1 MAGAALLVFPKLAL
15 GLSGFETGVAVM
27 PLVRGDAD
35 DTSEHPAGRI
45 RNTRRL
51 LTVAALIMSVLLMGS
66 SFVTAVLIPT
76 EEFREATGDQPA
88 GTANGRALAYLAHA
102 HLGETFGTLYDLST
116 IAILWFAGASAMAG
130 LLSVVPRYLPRYWMA
145 PEWAQARRP
154 LVLVITVIA
163 FGITCLFD
171 AKVDARGGAYATGV
185 LVLMSSAAVAVALAV
200 WRRRAR
206 ARWAFTAIVLVFAYT
221 TITNIIER
229 PEGIKIAAFFIAT
242 IVATSFASR
251 ALRSTELRTSH
262 VGLDHTAE
270 AFVDE
275 LAAQGPVQ
283 VIANHR
289 DRGDVEEYEREGVP
303 SGRIITCRRTPR
315 WSSSRSACRTPAR
328 SRAPCG
334 SRA

>member
-1 MAGAALLVFPKLAL
+1 
-15 GLSGFETGVAVM
+15 
-27 PLVRGDAD
+27 
-35 DTSEHPAGRI
+35 
-45 RNTRRL
+45 
-51 LTVAALIMSVLLMGS
+51 VAA
-66 SFVTAVLIPT
+66 T
-76 EEFREATGDQPA
+76 
-88 GTANGRALAYLAHA
+88 
-102 HLGETFGTLYDLST
+102 
-116 IAILWFAGASAMAG
+116 
-130 LLSVVPRYLPRYWMA
+130 
-145 PEWAQARRP
+145 
-154 LVLVITVIA
+154 
-163 FGITCLFD
+163 
-171 AKVDARGGAYATGV
+171 
-185 LVLMSSAAVAVALAV
+185 
-200 WRRRAR
+200 RAR
-206 ARWAFTAIVLVFAYT
+206 LAFTAIVLVFAYT